1 MRARELN
8 CCHLAVQFRGST
20 NEVLSL
26 CELTNGDVALLW
38 EDGTVAVLE
47 VDPPAIEDSLQRY
60 LFPSSQACVRWCV

>member
-1 MRARELN
+1 M
-8 CCHLAVQFRGST
+8 AVQFRGSM

-26 CELTNGDVALLW
+26 CELTNGEVALLW

-60 LFPSSQACVRWCV
+60 LFPPFLFPLS